1 MNADE
6 NGAKLAFRNAYQALK
21 LGDRAVARRW
31 AFQAT
36 VLWPDFEDPWLLLAA
51 IASPRASTA
60 YLERALLIHP
70 DSPRAIAG
78 MSWAQKRIQTRLEP
92 VPPANSRSTVSQG
105 NSLPTQ
111 SKLFHPRLG
120 VFASL
125 AVAIF
130 IILVAATIL
139 PGLNHT
145 GPTAQVF
152 LPSVTATPEQKMT
165 VLVSL
170 TPAQKFTAPSP
181 TSTSEIT
188 LPTLTATF
196 QPTQTAVFTFTPT
209 PTQTASF
216 TATAPPTSTQ
226 PPAPASKTPTPPAT
240 TYVVQRGDTLSKIA
254 TGFGVSIQ
262 SLANVNNILNPSVIQ
277 VGQKITV
284 PRGGNSGNS
293 IPVQSVTGQKMIVVD
308 LSEQHLYAYQDNQL
322 VFSFVVSTGRGNGTV
337 IGTFSILDKIP
348 NAYSYPWGF
357 WMPYWLGIYYVG
369 SDLENGIHSL
379 PVLPG
384 GAQIWGDSIGTPV
397 SYGCV
402 VLRPEDARQLFS
414 WVDIGTPIQIKE

>member
-6 NGAKLAFRNAYQALK
+6 DGAKLAFRNAYQALK
-21 LGDRAVARRW
+21 LGDRAAARRW

-78 MSWAQKRIQTRLEP
+78 MSWAQKRIQTRLVP

-152 LPSVTATPEQKMT
+152 LPSVTATP
-165 VLVSL
+165 
-170 TPAQKFTAPSP
+170 
-181 TSTSEIT
+181 
-188 LPTLTATF
+188 
-196 QPTQTAVFTFTPT
+196 
-209 PTQTASF
+209 
-216 TATAPPTSTQ
+216 
-226 PPAPASKTPTPPAT
+226 
-240 TYVVQRGDTLSKIA
+240 
-254 TGFGVSIQ
+254 
-262 SLANVNNILNPSVIQ
+262 
-277 VGQKITV
+277 
-284 PRGGNSGNS
+284 
-293 IPVQSVTGQKMIVVD
+293 
-308 LSEQHLYAYQDNQL
+308 
-322 VFSFVVSTGRGNGTV
+322 
-337 IGTFSILDKIP
+337 
-348 NAYSYPWGF
+348 
-357 WMPYWLGIYYVG
+357 
-369 SDLENGIHSL
+369 
-379 PVLPG
+379 
-384 GAQIWGDSIGTPV
+384 
-397 SYGCV
+397 
-402 VLRPEDARQLFS
+402 
-414 WVDIGTPIQIKE
+414 